1 MLDPWPL
8 LNHRLVEFPEG
19 HTGQT
24 LIQGGMPRAGCLGP
38 CLLMQDMDQVI
49 QSHQVH

>member
-19 HTGQT
+19 HPGQT
-24 LIQGGMPRAGCLGP
+24 LIQGGMPKAGCLGP
-38 CLLMQDMDQVI
+38 RLLMQDMDQVI
-49 QSHQVH
+49 QSHQVR